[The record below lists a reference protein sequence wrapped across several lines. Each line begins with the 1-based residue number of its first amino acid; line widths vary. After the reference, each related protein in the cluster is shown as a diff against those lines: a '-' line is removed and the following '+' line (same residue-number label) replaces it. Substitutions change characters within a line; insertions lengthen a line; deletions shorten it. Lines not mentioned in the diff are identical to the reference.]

1 MQRNSIYL
9 LLISVVS
16 LVILGIV
23 MLFSTSAFAQDSHG
37 DIYYFVKRQLLW
49 LVIGVVL
56 CVATSLIDYHWWR
69 RTWGIWFG
77 IALLLLALCFV
88 PHLGM
93 RINGSWRWLNLRVAV
108 FQPSEFGKIA
118 TVFFMAWWFSREEV
132 EPTQTFHTPSAAT
145 CGNSMTATLDS
156 KSSSNSMFSYSR
168 RLISSSASQHE
179 LRASSRNEVYK
190 ISGPGGFLQTL
201 LIPLAVIM
209 LPMGLI
215 GAEVDLGTTALI
227 GVTSLVMMFVGGTR
241 GLYLFPILGG
251 GIAGLIGIIHLIP
264 ERAARMMTF
273 LHPESDKLGK
283 GLQQW
288 QALIAFGSGGVEGLG
303 LGEGRQKMLYLPYAH
318 TDFIF
323 PMIGE
328 ELGLRATWGVIFCYL
343 MILLCGGLIA
353 ANARDRFGKLLAIGF
368 LFLISLQA
376 VVNIGMTI
384 SLLPN
389 KGMPLPFISYGGS
402 NLAACL
408 FMVGILVNIHRSGL
422 PLVLNEERP
431 VTLTSRVMPRI

>member
-9 LLISVVS
+9 LILSVVA
-16 LVILGIV
+16 LIALGVV

-37 DIYYFVKRQLLW
+37 DIYYFVKRQTIW
-49 LVIGVVL
+49 LVIGVVA
-56 CVATSLIDYHWWR
+56 CVVASLTDYHWWQ
-69 RTWGIWFG
+69 RTWGVWF
-77 IALLLLALCFV
+77 ALSLVLLMLCFV

-108 FQPSEFGKIA
+108 FQPSELAKIA
-118 TVFFMAWWFSREEV
+118 CVFFMATWFSREEIKKN
-132 EPTQTFHTPSAAT
+132 PRH
-145 CGNSMTATLDS
+145 
-156 KSSSNSMFSYSR
+156 
-168 RLISSSASQHE
+168 
-179 LRASSRNEVYK
+179 
-190 ISGPGGFLQTL
+190 FLQTL
-201 LIPLAVIM
+201 VIPLAILA
-209 LPMGLI
+209 LPMVLI
-215 GAEVDLGTTALI
+215 AGEVDLGTTALI
-227 GVTSLVMMFVGGTR
+227 GTTALAMMFVGGTR
-241 GLYLFPILGG
+241 FLYLFPMLGAG
-251 GIAGLIGIIHLIP
+251 FAGLLGIIYLIP

-288 QALIAFGSGGVEGLG
+288 QALIAFGSGGIEGLG

-328 ELGLRATWGVIFCYL
+328 ELGLRATWVVIFCYL
-343 MILLCGGLIA
+343 LIVLCGGLVA
-353 ANARDRFGKLLAIGF
+353 ANAEDRFGKLLATGL

-376 VVNIGMTI
+376 IVNIGMTI

-408 FMVGILVNIHRSGL
+408 FMVGILINIHRSGIPL
-422 PLVLNEERP
+422 PLPEGRNV
-431 VTLTSRVMPRI
+431 VVGSRAVPRF